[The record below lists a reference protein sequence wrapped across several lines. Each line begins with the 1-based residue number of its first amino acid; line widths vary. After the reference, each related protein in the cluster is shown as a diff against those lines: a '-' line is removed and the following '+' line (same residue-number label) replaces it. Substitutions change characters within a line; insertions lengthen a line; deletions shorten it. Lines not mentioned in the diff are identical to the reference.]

1 MNGFNQFVSTWRMK
15 FRIKRLSAV
24 FEVFLAAMIFTVL
37 SFALSYTAGNC
48 KSLEDFSDEYAP
60 YKKIGI
66 EESIEKKSCEGLQR
80 AFDATDDAKL
90 LGFIDWHLNN
100 IGCYK

>member
-1 MNGFNQFVSTWRMK
+1 MK
-15 FRIKRLSAV
+15 LV
-24 FEVFLAAMIFTVL
+24 M
-37 SFALSYTAGNC
+37 
-48 KSLEDFSDEYAP
+48 KSLLAIVGALVAIVIIAGVFAEDPRDSKEPPFVAWSKYAP

-66 EESIEKKSCEGLQR
+66 EESIEKKSCEGLQK